1 MTDSHDPID
10 PQIAD
15 RVRTALVRAAGD
27 IGLDPDPTS
36 TVSARV
42 RRRRRRRQGA
52 LGAMTVVAVAAG
64 VGVVA
69 SVTGGDSFV
78 TMDDPSSTIDDPRDD
93 AVAPPPTQPPAEI
106 APTVTPTV
114 TPTVQ
119 AVAGATADQLLA
131 WRDGFLAISWDYEE
145 ATLPELPD
153 DVVALFPDEVV
164 ELFESQGGLPDTIAE
179 AESMLAD
186 AGLLDEVMD
195 VLAANPHV
203 TDLLYSG
210 PYVPPTITASV
221 TVDGVE
227 WTDVTLDPPAE
238 VGRWS
243 VSGERLVGWGTESSA
258 PDAEERPT
266 VLTIV
271 TTTDLET
278 WTLSTTEVEP
288 IGAPPAGVNSDLWIG
303 ALAVVGDRWLAEAHV
318 SRWFDEYTL
327 LPADARDRIDASPGY
342 GTIVEPDGFRVEFDD
357 GLEPSSIMFTWDELG
372 LDGDPFSG
380 RPDEPFLL
388 TGTLTGSGSAASSP
402 APAGWGTPGV
412 IGGRFAFVS
421 DQLLTSD
428 DLATWGPLAGL
439 PEPFWVEAIAATP
452 AGDVVVGRAGFD
464 QRAFLVGAE
473 GAVTEIGLPDL
484 PGQLFTTPDGSGA
497 AWIVTVH
504 DGPQVSDEPISFEV
518 EHEGFVFAST
528 TTFTGDALLTE
539 WELRDAT
546 SGEVVRSGSF
556 DELSPDG
563 LPDIVEEDDETG
575 AFDVVVRDDVGDV
588 IVRIPADVLEAAFED
603 AAPDDGP
610 PVIVD
615 EDWNTDLWLVATNG
629 TAWLVLDLDDPDVTS
644 SDSHSWPVAAANGD
658 RVLYRSNGEW
668 YTATIDP

>member
-1 MTDSHDPID
+1 MTDLHDPTD

-15 RVRTALVRAAGD
+15 RVRTALARAAGD

-52 LGAMTVVAVAAG
+52 LGAMTVVALAAG

-69 SVTGGDSFV
+69 SMTGGDSFV
-78 TMDDPSSTIDDPRDD
+78 AMDDPSSTVDDSRDD
-93 AVAPPPTQPPAEI
+93 AIAPPPTQPPAEI
-106 APTVTPTV
+106 APIVTPTV
-114 TPTVQ
+114 PATVQ

-131 WRDGFLAISWDYEE
+131 WRDGFLAISWSYEE

-153 DVVALFPDEVV
+153 DVVALFPNEVV

-195 VLAANPHV
+195 VLAANPRV
-203 TDLLYSG
+203 TDVLYSG
-210 PYVPPTITASV
+210 PYVPPTVTASI

-258 PDAEERPT
+258 PDAEERST

-271 TTTDLET
+271 TTTDLVT

-288 IGAPPAGVNSDLWIG
+288 IGALPAGVNSDLWIG
-303 ALAVVGDRWLAEAHV
+303 ALAVVGDRWLAEAQV
-318 SRWFDEYTL
+318 SRWFDEYAL
-327 LPADARDRIDASPGY
+327 LPADTRERIDASPGY
-342 GTIVEPDGFRVEFDD
+342 GTIIEPDGLRVEFDD
-357 GLEPSSIMFTWDELG
+357 GLDPSSIMFTWDELG

-380 RPDEPFLL
+380 RPDEPLLL
-388 TGTLTGSGSAASSP
+388 TGTLTGSGSATSSP

-421 DQLLTSD
+421 DRLLMSD
-428 DLATWGPLAGL
+428 DLVTWGPLAGL

-452 AGDVVVGRAGFD
+452 TGDVVVGRAGSD
-464 QRAFLVGAE
+464 QRAFIVGAD
-473 GAVTEIGLPDL
+473 GAATEIGLPDL
-484 PGQLFTTPDGSGA
+484 PGQLFSTADGSGA
-497 AWIVTVH
+497 AWIVTAG
-504 DGPQVSDEPISFEV
+504 DGPQVSDEPINFEV
-518 EHEGFVFAST
+518 VHEGFVFAVT
-528 TTFTGDALLTE
+528 TEFTGDAILTE

-556 DELSPDG
+556 DEMSPDG

-575 AFDVVVRDDVGDV
+575 AFDVVIRDEFGDV
-588 IVRIPADVLEAAFED
+588 IVRIPGVAIEAAFED
-603 AAPDDGP
+603 AAPAVGQPATIDD
-610 PVIVD
+610 
-615 EDWNTDLWLVATNG
+615 DWRQDVWLIATNG
-629 TAWLVLDLDDPDVTS
+629 AAWLVLDLDDPDPTS
-644 SDSHSWPVAAANGD
+644 SDSHSWPVAAINGD

-668 YTATIDP
+668 YTTTIGP